1 MMVAEPMVAFPFPYR
16 CCRWA
21 LSMWLLLGPACTSRD
36 TVANATGT
44 SGPGGAA
51 GAAGAGGAGATGGS
65 GAAGQTDYCQG
76 SGPPIVVGDT
86 QAMGPAACGG
96 RVAERTFRF
105 AVCTCEGYT
114 TSTSLTTDSFD
125 SRQGPWA
132 PGHSG
137 GSVGANGPLDSNAAL
152 QIGGS
157 LWVSGGAGV
166 RAAIR
171 LEVAS
176 DLEDA
181 GPLFGGGQ
189 VTIRRDA
196 YVAGDVTLGS
206 LSVGG
211 RLVVPAGR
219 TISAP
224 AGTVAT
230 TERAG
235 VQVAPPCACAPTDL
249 VDIASFVAARRTDH
263 DDARIGLDPAR
274 LARLSGPTTLELP
287 CGRYYVDAIGGDGA
301 LTLRIAGRTALFVG
315 GNADLRRAFHV
326 ELSPG
331 AELDLFIAGTL
342 SAADEVR
349 LGAPEQPAR
358 ARLYVGGAG
367 TLALAGGT
375 LLGGNLYAPGSELQ
389 LSGGAEVFGSLFVRR
404 LVTSAPLTVHYDTA
418 VLDAGSECPGGPPT
432 NCSTCLDCRNQACLA
447 GHCGA
452 CTDSSQCCAPL
463 LCFRGQCL
471 PEIG

>member
-1 MMVAEPMVAFPFPYR
+1 MVAFPFPHR
-16 CCRWA
+16 PGRWA
-21 LSMWLLLGPACTSRD
+21 LSLLLLWGPACAARD
-36 TVANATGT
+36 TVASATGPA
-44 SGPGGAA
+44 GLGGA
-51 GAAGAGGAGATGGS
+51 GAAGMAGGAGTGATGGA
-65 GAAGQTDYCQG
+65 GVGGQTEYCQG

-86 QAMGPAACGG
+86 QTLGPAACGG

-114 TSTSLTTDSFD
+114 TSTALTTDSFD

-137 GSVGANGPLDSNAAL
+137 GSVGTNGALDSNAAL

-157 LWVSGGAGV
+157 LWVSGAAGV
-166 RAAIR
+166 RAAVR
-171 LEVAS
+171 LDVAA
-176 DLEDA
+176 DLQDA

-189 VTIRRDA
+189 VDIRRDA

-206 LSVGG
+206 LGVAG

-224 AGTVAT
+224 AGTVAST
-230 TERAG
+230 SRAE
-235 VQVAPPCACAPTDL
+235 VRVAPPCACGASDL
-249 VDIASFVAARRTDH
+249 VDLAAFVAAHRTDH
-263 DDARIGLDPAR
+263 DNARIGLDPTR

-301 LTLRIAGRTALFVG
+301 LTLRIGGRTALFVG

-326 ELSPG
+326 ELAPG
-331 AELDLFIAGTL
+331 GELDLLVAGTL
-342 SAADEVR
+342 SAADELR

-389 LSGGAEVFGSLFVRR
+389 LSAGAEVFGSLFVRR

-418 VLDAGSECPGGPPT
+418 VLDAGAECPGGVPT
-432 NCSTCLDCRNQACLA
+432 TCTTCLDCRNQACIA
-447 GHCGA
+447 GQCGA
-452 CTDSSQCCAPL
+452 CTDTSQCCAPL
-463 LCFRGQCL
+463 LCFRGECIA
-471 PEIG
+471 EIG